1 METDLSK
8 FMNYITVLN
17 KDISLYNDEEKGVY
31 FYCNTIQLLAKVE
44 NLELSKEEYQV
55 KKFDGS
61 IDDLEYNIIEVN
73 RPTSK
78 YLLTKKDEDKY
89 TIVDNKVAVRQI
101 YNVSNAIGIHKSFI
115 NKDDALN
122 FAKDIN
128 FNIIT
133 YFK

>member
-1 METDLSK
+1 METDLIK
-8 FMNYITVLN
+8 FMDHIELIN
-17 KDISLYNDEEKGVY
+17 KDISLYEDDEKGVL

-44 NLELSKEEYQV
+44 CLELSKEEYQV

-61 IDDLEYNIIEVN
+61 IDDLDYNIVEIN

-89 TIVDNKVAVRQI
+89 TIVDNKVAVRQV
-101 YNVSNAIGIHKSFI
+101 YNVSNAIGIHKSFV

-122 FAKDIN
+122 YAKEIN
-128 FNIIT
+128 EEIKK
-133 YFK
+133 YFI